1 LPTAAD
7 IYYHAYEGTGGGK
20 HPPVVLIHGA
30 GGNHLYWPSQ
40 IRRLTGLRVFAPD
53 LPGHGKSGG
62 CGEQL
67 ISAYANAI
75 LNWQQAVDIHQAVLV
90 GSSMGSAIALHLAL
104 EHPEHV
110 AGIALIGGGARLS
123 VNPILLQETSQ
134 PTTYHNA
141 IERLIHWYF
150 SPQTPEE
157 LIQVCARRMGEIRY
171 SVLNGDLKACDSFDV
186 TDRLGDIYQP
196 TLILCGADD
205 KMTPPRLSQ
214 YLARNIPNAQLTLIE
229 RGGHMVMLEHPGL
242 VARYISRFAQDI
254 PH

>member
-1 LPTAAD
+1 MPTAAD
-7 IYYHAYEGTGGGK
+7 IYYHAYEGSGGGK

-40 IRRLTGLRVFAPD
+40 IRRMAGLRVFALD
-53 LPGHGKSGG
+53 LPGHGKSDG
-62 CGEQL
+62 CGEQF
-67 ISAYANAI
+67 IPAYANAI
-75 LNWQQAVDIHQAVLV
+75 LNWQQAVDIHQAILV

-254 PH
+254 FH